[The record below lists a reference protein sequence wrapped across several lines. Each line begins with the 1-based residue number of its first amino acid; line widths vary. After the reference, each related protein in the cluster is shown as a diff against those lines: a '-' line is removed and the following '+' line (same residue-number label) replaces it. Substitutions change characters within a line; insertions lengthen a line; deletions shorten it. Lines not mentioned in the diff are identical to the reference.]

1 MGIDDL
7 IDFYSDSAKEIEN
20 EFHAAVDDYLA
31 FCEEVG
37 KQPQKEFS
45 GTFNVRV
52 SSELHRRAAQKA
64 QEESVP
70 LNRVVES
77 ALEEYLEPIQPK
89 TSIMVLPPEV
99 VK

>member
-1 MGIDDL
+1 M
-7 IDFYSDSAKEIEN
+7 
-20 EFHAAVDDYLA
+20 
-31 FCEEVG
+31 
-37 KQPQKEFS
+37 
-45 GTFNVRV
+45 FNVRV
-52 SSELHRRAAQKA
+52 SPELHRRAAQKA

-99 VK
+99 VKQFTQPVQTVKSSDKNAAYYTAEGWSSYPYEGGKVKVC